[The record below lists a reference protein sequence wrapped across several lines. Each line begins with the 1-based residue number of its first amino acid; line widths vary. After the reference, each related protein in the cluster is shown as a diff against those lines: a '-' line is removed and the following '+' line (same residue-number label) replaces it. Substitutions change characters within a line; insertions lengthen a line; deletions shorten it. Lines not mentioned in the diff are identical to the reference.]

1 MDFSFTEA
9 QLSLRHEF
17 DDFFSKE
24 MKHAPPPYGYGGLE
38 GIFGTE
44 EGFQFHRHMAK
55 KLGKKGW
62 IARAW
67 PKAYGG
73 MDAPLIEQLIFNEVV
88 GYHRGAGIDI
98 QGIGMFAPTLL
109 VGASEE
115 QKIRLLPPLAGGEA
129 FYCQG
134 WSEPDAGSDLANI
147 KTLALCDGDH
157 YVING
162 QKCWCSGA
170 HRADHMFMLARTDP
184 DSYKNKG
191 LSVFNLR
198 MDLPGI
204 DVRPVKY
211 MNNRHVFNDVFF
223 TDVRVPACDLIG
235 KKNDGWNL
243 TRQTM
248 NFERSNSGKFL
259 SIKRTLHELMAYSK
273 TTCRDGAPLSQN
285 PIIRKKLARLFA
297 DAEAGHALAQRV
309 FWDQSQKR
317 IAGAVTNASASKVL
331 SSELAQRTF
340 NFATEMMGLYGQVE
354 DSAWAPMNGL
364 MVQYFQFSPA
374 ANIAAGTNE
383 IQRDLIA
390 WTGLGLPRIKY
401 SGGPEVKKPL

>member
-9 QLSLRHEF
+9 QIALQREF

-24 MKHAPPPYGYGGLE
+24 MKQAPPQYGYGGLE
-38 GIFGTE
+38 GIFGSE
-44 EGFQFHRHMAK
+44 EGFQFHRYMAK
-55 KLGKKGW
+55 KLGEKGW

-67 PKAYGG
+67 PGEYGG
-73 MDAPLIEQLIFNEVV
+73 MNAPLIEQLIFNEVV
-88 GYHRGAGIDI
+88 AYHRGAGIDI

-109 VGASEE
+109 AGASEE
-115 QKIRLLPPLAGGEA
+115 QKKRLLPPLARGEA

-147 KTLALCDGDH
+147 RTSAVRKGDH

-184 DSYKNKG
+184 DSTKNKG

-204 DVRPVKY
+204 DIRPVKY
-211 MNNRHVFNDVFF
+211 MDNRHVFNDVFF
-223 TDVRVPACDLIG
+223 KDVRVPADDLIG
-235 KKNDGWNL
+235 KENEGWNL

-259 SIKRTLHELMAYSK
+259 AIKRILNELLAYSK
-273 TTCRDGAPLSQN
+273 TTCRDGVPLSQR
-285 PIIRKKLARLFA
+285 PVIKIKLAQLFA
-297 DAEAGHALAQRV
+297 DAEVGHALARRV
-309 FWDQSQKR
+309 FWDQSQQR
-317 IAGAVTNASASKVL
+317 LNTAVANASASKVF
-331 SSELAQRTF
+331 SSELAQRTYA
-340 NFATEMMGLYGQVE
+340 FATEMMGFYGQLE
-354 DSAWAPMNGL
+354 ESAWAPMNGL
-364 MVQYFQFSPA
+364 MAQYYQFSPA
-374 ANIAAGTNE
+374 SNIAAGTSE
-383 IQRDLIA
+383 IQRNLIA
-390 WTGLGLPRIKY
+390 WTGLGLPRFK
-401 SGGPEVKKPL
+401 